1 MVWWYSKAVE
11 PAHRHLATA
20 APARCCSILTSEK
33 PRRQPPTMARASH
46 CKEAAGY
53 RQVARRPHPPWWE
66 VEYAS
71 TVGQRVVPLFR
82 KWLTT
87 SCGPA
92 VSKGAHDL
100 SPPSPSDSLSVS
112 TRNFEASAS
121 LLFSPPAGCSPA
133 APPPPDFLQPPFLI
147 FVLPPVEGAAS
158 PEIAP
163 GCDFPP
169 LGMCICI
176 NCCWFGAAI
185 PPFWKG
191 PR

>member
-53 RQVARRPHPPWWE
+53 RQVARPYPPWWE

-112 TRNFEASAS
+112 TRNLEASAS

-133 APPPPDFLQPPFLI
+133 ATPPPDFLRPPFLI

-169 LGMCICI
+169 LCMCICI